1 MEEVEAAKRRYGRL
15 NTIVMNSVLEACVHC
30 GDVDLALRMFNEMG
44 EPGGCGVD
52 SITYATILKGL
63 GKVRRIDEAFQIMES
78 IEKGT
83 AAGNP
88 KLSSS
93 LVYGLLDALI
103 NAGDLRRANGLL
115 ARYGTLLLEHGG
127 PSILIYNL
135 LMKGY
140 VNSGSPQ
147 AAVVLLDEMLRLELE
162 PDRSTYNTL
171 IHASIKCGDLD
182 AAMKFLKEMKVT
194 CVYLKGQFYT
204 LLRVVLG

>member
-1 MEEVEAAKRRYGRL
+1 MEAAKKRYGRL

-30 GDVDLALRMFNEMG
+30 GDVDLALRMFDEMA

-63 GKVRRIDEAFQIMES
+63 GKARRIDEAFQMMES

-83 AAGNP
+83 AAGSP

-115 ARYGTLLLEHGG
+115 ARYGTLLLEQGG
-127 PSILIYNL
+127 PSVLIYNL

-140 VNSGSPQ
+140 INSGSPQ
-147 AAVVLLDEMLRLELE
+147 AAVVLLDEMLRLGLE
-162 PDRSTYNTL
+162 PDRPTYNTL
-171 IHASIKCGDLD
+171 INACIKCGDLD

-194 CVYLKGQFYT
+194 CVYLKGESRGI
-204 LLRVVLG
+204 LR